1 MGFKVSDVSHGSNP
15 RLARHATDWHG
26 HDTFKFPR
34 RFDPAK
40 FLLGFKVSGPMST
53 QIWGIRLTWALVLR
67 DLIACEMRAR

>member
-26 HDTFKFPR
+26 HNTFKFPR

-53 QIWGIRLTWALVLR
+53 QI
-67 DLIACEMRAR
+67 